1 MLEVKRVRIRVVS
14 SKDEIPELSP
24 NETMVHIT
32 FRPSGV
38 DLMMLMKTCPRL
50 RAIQSPPS
58 YVNTLSKA
66 TSLFL
71 EIQGVEI
78 LSGDV
83 WGHRKD
89 INEYYTID
97 NDLINEIKNSVTGRE
112 SIDELV
118 AKITNR
124 TKLSPDMIRYIARQK
139 MVS

>member
-1 MLEVKRVRIRVVS
+1 VRMRVVS
-14 SKDEIPELSP
+14 SKDEIPQLSP

-66 TSLFL
+66 TRLFL
-71 EIQGVEI
+71 EMQGVEI

-89 INEYYTID
+89 IDEYYTID
-97 NDLINEIKNSVTGRE
+97 NDLVNEIK
-112 SIDELV
+112 DLV
-118 AKITNR
+118 AGGENIEEVVARITNR

-139 MVS
+139 MVI